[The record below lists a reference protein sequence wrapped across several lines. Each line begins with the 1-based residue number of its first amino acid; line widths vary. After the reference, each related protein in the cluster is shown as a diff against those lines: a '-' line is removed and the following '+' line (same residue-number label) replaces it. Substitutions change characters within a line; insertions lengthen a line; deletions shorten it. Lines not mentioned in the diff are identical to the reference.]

1 MTSEFA
7 KKLSVAVLDER
18 VPLMAALDHFERTL
32 IETTLVQ
39 CDGNITETARKLGV
53 HRNTIITKTRQMGL
67 QREAYELR
75 LIKSNERRA
84 AKVAR

>member
-1 MTSEFA
+1 MTTEFA

-18 VPLMAALDHFERTL
+18 VPLQVALDQFERTL

-39 CDGNITETARKLGV
+39 CDGNLTLTAKKLGV

-75 LIKSNERRA
+75 LLKSNERRA